1 MSVPLY
7 DLQAIRQKFGIVGK
21 GVHIP
26 SAKEVE
32 EIQRKQFNAPT
43 AILASKGQVSTPP
56 TTVSVDDSK
65 TKVFNLRDASQT
77 KGSGSLFFYRPG
89 QGLSTKVGAVTF
101 DLILE
106 EEAELVA
113 TVCQHPVQSGQPITD
128 HVQVGLPSG
137 RLKVLV
143 TNHSLRY
150 AHGGVKEGNVAGI
163 YPNNRAMDAYQTF
176 KTIFAKRETCTLVTV
191 LDVYTD
197 VVITHVGVPRDAASG
212 DALIFDITFQQIRRV
227 ELKKVLLNA
236 AVHPKDMKSA
246 NNQQAATNLNKGPQV
261 PDTAAYDTESDVVEY
276 GGGVA

>member
-32 EIQRKQFNAPT
+32 EIQRKQFSSPT
-43 AILASKGQVSTPP
+43 AILAGKGQVAAPPP
-56 TTVSVDDSK
+56 TVAMDDSK
-65 TKVFNLRDASQT
+65 TKVFNLRDASQV

-150 AHGGVKEGNVAGI
+150 AHGGAKEGNVAGM

-176 KTIFAKRETCTLVTV
+176 KTIFAKREACTLVTV

-197 VVITHVGVPRDAASG
+197 VVITHVGVPRDASSG
-212 DALIFDITFQQIRRV
+212 DALVFDITFQQIRRV

-236 AVHPKDMKSA
+236 AVHPKDMRSA
-246 NNQQAATNLNKGPQV
+246 NNQQAATNLDKGPQV
-261 PDTAAYDTESDVVEY
+261 PDTATYDTESDVVEY
-276 GGGVA
+276 GGALS